1 MRWPF
6 LLWTPFSVYF
16 KRIYLAFL
24 SQNRYNSKACN
35 RELVLERHGFR
46 MRIGLV
52 RHFKVNC
59 PHKKMMTSKEFREW
73 SEKYEVSK
81 VMIKPVEMYGIE
93 WDICYASDLPRAITT
108 AKEVYSG
115 NLQIDKLLREV
126 DNAPF
131 INSDKLKLPFEV
143 WHVCGRLAWFFRSK
157 SQPET
162 IKGTRKRI
170 HKFLDK
176 IDWSKENVLIVF
188 HGFMLYNFQKELR
201 KRGFRGENVRRVK
214 NGFLYEYVKVDKKHR
229 N

>member
-1 MRWPF
+1 MEK
-6 LLWTPFSVYF
+6 V
-16 KRIYLAFL
+16 
-24 SQNRYNSKACN
+24 
-35 RELVLERHGFR
+35 
-46 MRIGLV
+46 MRIGLL

-59 PHKKMMTSKEFREW
+59 PHTKMMTSSEFREW

-81 VMIKPVEMYGIE
+81 VIKKKVEMYDIE

-115 NLQIDKLLREV
+115 NLKIDKLLREV

-131 INSDKLKLPFEV
+131 MHTDKIRLPFEV
-143 WHVCGRLAWFFRSK
+143 WHVCGRLAWFFKSK

-162 IKGTRKRI
+162 RSQTKKRI
-170 HKFLDK
+170 NDFLDR

-201 KRGFRGENVRRVK
+201 KRGFLGEKLKLVK
-214 NGFLYEYVKVDKKHR
+214 NGVLYEYLREEPEVIR
-229 N
+229 NNEDNTDLCG